1 MKRSIIAGLI
11 MIAIALGAG
20 SGIADASVKQ
30 CGPGMVLDTQGGVSA
45 CKPMPVTPGHHGHR
59 ARARAISQWPN

>member
-1 MKRSIIAGLI
+1 MKRSIIAGSVG
-11 MIAIALGAG
+11 IAIALGLG

-59 ARARAISQWPN
+59 ALAHAISQWPN